1 MQQTHYFKNTCRVPI
16 PTKWNLGPSEDSTSL
31 GSAEEWFYSS
41 HIGKKKKKLPKK
53 AAFKVWGFCLHAA
66 HIMTAEI
73 FLNSEFNYGLC
84 TYIP

>member
-1 MQQTHYFKNTCRVPI
+1 MILFITHRK
-16 PTKWNLGPSEDSTSL
+16 
-31 GSAEEWFYSS
+31 
-41 HIGKKKKKLPKK
+41 KKKKKLPKK